1 MIRPLIL
8 SATLLAL
15 VGCKSR
21 EEKLAAEESKGNF
34 VVSAQSRLLKG
45 MGEALKTEGTEAA
58 GSLSEG
64 TGQVVKAVGGGFE
77 KSLGQV
83 KLSVNEGL
91 QASGVAA
98 TRAALASRDEEQ
110 QNVHGV
116 SVYLIFEKAYTG
128 PLELRAYDAQ
138 GAEIGRSRME
148 FNEAEPTARYVDFVF
163 DRRTPLLTAGSFGLR

>member
-1 MIRPLIL
+1 VFANSQMAPVLRTKLVIRRTLRPQIPPLHSPTLQPAMSAHMIRPLIL

-91 QASGVAA
+91 QAAGVAA
-98 TRAALASRDEEQ
+98 T
-110 QNVHGV
+110 
-116 SVYLIFEKAYTG
+116 
-128 PLELRAYDAQ
+128 
-138 GAEIGRSRME
+138 
-148 FNEAEPTARYVDFVF
+148 
-163 DRRTPLLTAGSFGLR
+163 